1 MGFFITQIKDN
12 AVALI
17 IQTNDGTSDANS
29 YASAVELTTYTDA
42 RGIILTGNP
51 EQLLLAAMDVLESNQ
66 YKSEPIKAD
75 QSTKWPRMGVAIPR
89 AIKQAQLMLAV
100 AADTNDLLSAT
111 TDQVAKRE
119 KVAEIEVEYFENKD
133 AVNGSPLLI
142 LVNELLAPYLA
153 SIRGVAM
160 NVRVFRG

>member
-1 MGFFITQIKDN
+1 MAIT
-12 AVALI
+12 V
-17 IQTNDGTSDANS
+17 QTNDGLSTANS
-29 YASAVELTTYTDA
+29 YVSVTDFDAYTMA
-42 RGIILTGNP
+42 RGIAITGNP
-51 EQLLLAAMDVLESNQ
+51 EQLLLAAMDVLESKQ
-66 YKSEPIKAD
+66 YKSEPINSA
-75 QSTKWPRMGVAIPR
+75 QSTLFPRMGVAIPR

-111 TDQVAKRE
+111 TEQIAKRE

-133 AVNGSPLLI
+133 AVNSSPLLT

-153 SIRGVAM
+153 STSQWAA